1 SYSSRVTPKI
11 GIDFRK
17 GSCAH
22 YKCYSVL
29 CASNRT
35 RGAVV
40 SSSIAGSAVGLLV
53 MGRRARIQKRRD
65 WRPQKETRNFRGLA
79 WF

>member
-1 SYSSRVTPKI
+1 MIPKI

-17 GSCAH
+17 GSYAKL
-22 YKCYSVL
+22 KCYSVL

-40 SSSIAGSAVGLLV
+40 QVAQRHTLRPDTRAGITTWIKELKA
-53 MGRRARIQKRRD
+53 GRMNPFRRD
-65 WRPQKETRNFRGLA
+65 AL
-79 WF
+79 

>member
-1 SYSSRVTPKI
+1 MIPKI

-17 GSCAH
+17 GSYAKL
-22 YKCYSVL
+22 KCYSVL

-40 SSSIAGSAVGLLV
+40 HVAQCIPSGLTRGRAAVWDND
-53 MGRRARIQKRRD
+53 MDKR
-65 WRPQKETRNFRGLA
+65 T
-79 WF
+79 